1 MGHPRYILA
10 HQTDICSN
18 ITNAT
23 YFSAPFT
30 PPALARRLTY
40 LLWYTT
46 RWRVVTRVGGP
57 RYHATHR
64 HAHVTNVTNVITKS
78 DNTEKEKQF
87 AKKISL
93 NKKHWRKATLKEQ
106 STVLQL
112 RKRVKLLFPSQHW
125 HTHILTR
132 LETAHHDQAH
142 PKSNHPNSQKNGEK
156 VPL

>member
-30 PPALARRLTY
+30 PPALAHRLTY

-46 RWRVVTRVGGP
+46 RWRVVTHVGGP

-106 STVLQL
+106 SAVLQL
-112 RKRVKLLFPSQHW
+112 RKRVKLLFPSQH
-125 HTHILTR
+125 
-132 LETAHHDQAH
+132 
-142 PKSNHPNSQKNGEK
+142 
-156 VPL
+156 